1 MDEVYKGYFYL
12 QSNIDATSGKRHY
25 KKKNKHT
32 NILFCYDQ
40 MTCCS
45 DHFAR
50 NPGIDKSFIYN
61 SINAEQFTASRKDA
75 TKYD

>member
-1 MDEVYKGYFYL
+1 MKYIKAIFICNQILMPRVVRD
-12 QSNIDATSGKRHY
+12 II
-25 KKKNKHT
+25 KKTNKHT